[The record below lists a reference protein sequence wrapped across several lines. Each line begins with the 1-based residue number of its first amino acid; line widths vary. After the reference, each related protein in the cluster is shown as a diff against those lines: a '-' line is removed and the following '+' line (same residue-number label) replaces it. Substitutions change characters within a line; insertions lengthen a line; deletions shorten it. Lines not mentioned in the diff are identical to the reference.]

1 MEYHPTGFMD
11 TLDTDQLKT
20 VLGLAN
26 SRVKDVTDALERNW
40 TIQLICTAVGIAL
53 AYDIADLP
61 GIICKYFGQVSCTL
75 RSVAPIFIVVE
86 LYYFMK
92 FGQLLTAFLE
102 VRQLLD
108 RLLDTYLGKCSEMS
122 TFKPI
127 RESTSFFEGYY
138 ASTTFISWSPLRAA
152 YFLVSPLVI
161 AWGQASA
168 LFLLVRAY
176 KANTGSLLVVGIAI
190 VVLVIF
196 YCGFWHSK
204 KGRLHTTR
212 IVFSCVAL
220 IPVAFILFWVTT
232 P

>member
-1 MEYHPTGFMD
+1 MD

-53 AYDIADLP
+53 VYDIADLP
-61 GIICKYFGQVSCTL
+61 KIICKYFSQGYCTSQ
-75 RSVAPIFIVVE
+75 SVAPILIVVV

-102 VRQLLD
+102 ARQLLD
-108 RLLDTYLGKCSEMS
+108 HLLDTYLGKCSEMGAL
-122 TFKPI
+122 KPI
-127 RESTSFFEGYY
+127 RESMSFFEGYY
-138 ASTTFISWSPLRAA
+138 ASTAFISWTPLRAA

-161 AWGQASA
+161 AWGQAAA

-176 KANTGSLLVVGIAI
+176 KANTGSLLVVGVAI
-190 VVLVIF
+190 VALVIF
-196 YCGFWHSK
+196 YGGFWYSR

-212 IVFSCVAL
+212 IVFTCVAL
-220 IPVAFILFWVTT
+220 IPVAFILFWITA